1 MTLEQA
7 LKLNAAKA
15 NTQELREANKVLT
28 KSLNAKLLTFKYHKN
43 KKVDTAEASFFK
55 DFVERHGGAYQVK
68 LEGESVRKSH
78 KGSMIKK
85 GEKLGNTGVSRNALS
100 SHVAE
105 MQYWLNRKDS
115 SVQGW
120 YKILNNPPKTIKNN
134 PELNKQYKKLSI
146 NDKSLFWK
154 WFTSA
159 SKSIVN
165 YDSETLINAINI
177 VMKNPSKLTSLDDT
191 IELIKIEYDKKD
203 EERQEPQKPFK
214 TTREYKR

>member
-7 LKLNAAKA
+7 LKLNAATA

-28 KSLNAKLLTFKYHKN
+28 KSLNSRLLTFKYHKN
-43 KKVDTAEASFFK
+43 KNVDTTQASFFK
-55 DFVERHGGAYQVK
+55 DYTKKHGGAYQVK
-68 LEGESVRKSH
+68 LEGPSVRKSH

-115 SVQGW
+115 TVTGW
-120 YKILNNPPKTIKNN
+120 YKMLNNPPRVIQNN
-134 PELNKQYKKLSI
+134 PSLSKQYAKLSI

-177 VMKNPSKLTSLDDT
+177 IMKNPKNLTTLNET
-191 IELIKIEYDKKD
+191 VELIKTQYDTLDKA
-203 EERQEPQKPFK
+203 RQKPQKKFK
-214 TTREYKR
+214 TKRQYKR